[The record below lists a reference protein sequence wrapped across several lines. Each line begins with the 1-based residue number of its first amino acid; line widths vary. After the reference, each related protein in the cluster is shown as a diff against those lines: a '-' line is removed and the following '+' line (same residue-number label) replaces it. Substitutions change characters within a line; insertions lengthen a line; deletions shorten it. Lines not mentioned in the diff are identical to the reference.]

1 MNDSTQQNTWVY
13 GITAAGASLDEV
25 ESRQKRIGVDVW
37 VVELGDLAAIVGDAP
52 SEDDAKALRTQA
64 LAHARVLEAAILD
77 APVVPFRFGNVV
89 PGGDEAVGYE
99 LLESRHDEFAAQ
111 LEKLNNYMQLVVKV
125 IYDEQ
130 AVLRQILET
139 NPDIAELREQAR
151 QGDEVT
157 MRGARV
163 QLGEMIGN
171 ALEELRQKDASDI
184 IEHLKPVSAAAIAEE
199 LESEYMVLNAPFLV
213 ERGQLPEF
221 EAALEEIAEERVSR
235 IKFTL
240 LGPMPA
246 YNFLD
251 VEEPAWA

>member
-1 MNDSTQQNTWVY
+1 MNDSKQQSTWVY
-13 GITAAGASLDEV
+13 GIVAAGVSLDEV
-25 ESRQKRIGVDVW
+25 ESRQESIGVNVW

-52 SEDDAKALRTQA
+52 SQDDARALREQA

-89 PGGDEAVGYE
+89 PGDDEAVGRE

-111 LEKLNNYMQLVVKV
+111 LEKLKNYMQVVVKV
-125 IYDEQ
+125 TYDEQ

-139 NPDIAELREQAR
+139 NSDIAQLREEAR
-151 QGDEVT
+151 QGDELT
-157 MRGARV
+157 TRDARV
-163 QLGEMIGN
+163 RLGEMIGN

-184 IEHLKPVSAAAIAEE
+184 VERVKAVSAAAIAEE

-213 ERGQLPEF
+213 ERDRLSEF
-221 EAALEEIAEERVSR
+221 EAALEEVAEERGGR
-235 IKFTL
+235 MKFTL

-251 VEEPAWA
+251 VEQPAWA